1 MVYRDHIGIT
11 SGNKSTTHACF
22 SVAECPGCSTVDV
35 THSDSSDTFRRVGRR
50 FGNTAPYVAYMHS
63 SGAFLPTENATSDA
77 VSPLDTDGNLPWSN
91 RDKSTYLTLFPTI
104 VRSSPPVNRQRPAI
118 NAVREYAVTAD
129 RRSHQGRGPGTV
141 IPVRK
146 LVCAES
152 PEGGST
158 AILCVSQPSCMTS
171 PDGGYDGRQW
181 VHGQPAT

>member
-1 MVYRDHIGIT
+1 MAYRDHIGIT
-11 SGNKSTTHACF
+11 SGNKSTTPCVLFCCGMSRLLHR
-22 SVAECPGCSTVDV
+22 STSLTVILPIPLGTSDPIREYCPGRRIYA
-35 THSDSSDTFRRVGRR
+35 HFRRVSPG
-50 FGNTAPYVAYMHS
+50 
-63 SGAFLPTENATSDA
+63 ENAIPVA

-146 LVCAES
+146 
-152 PEGGST
+152 
-158 AILCVSQPSCMTS
+158 
-171 PDGGYDGRQW
+171 
-181 VHGQPAT
+181 